1 MKLKFCGLRTLESL
15 KHACDLGADY
25 AGFIFADKSPRK
37 VSQEFLEQLSSFNF
51 QNTLPVCVFVN
62 PSSSFVEQVM
72 QHLPTA
78 ILQFHGD
85 ESDSFC
91 RQFNKPFWKSMPIKD
106 ASSLSLVLSG
116 KYPSAQA
123 ILLETFSSNLSGG
136 TGQSFDWTIIEDI
149 DLSNKF
155 ILAGGI
161 NEVNIDA
168 AISLNPW
175 CIDINSGVESQLALK
190 DTLLMTQMIKRFNN
204 G

>member
-1 MKLKFCGLRTLESL
+1 MKLKFCGLQTLESL
-15 KHACDLGADY
+15 QHACDLGADY
-25 AGFIFADKSPRK
+25 AGFIFAEKSPRK
-37 VSQEFLEQLSSFNF
+37 VSQEFLEQLSLFNF
-51 QNTLPVCVFVN
+51 RNTLPVCVFVN
-62 PSSSFVEQVM
+62 PSPSFVEQVVEF
-72 QHLPTA
+72 LPTA

-91 RQFNKPFWKSMPIKD
+91 SQFKKPYWKSIPIKD
-106 ASSLSLVLSG
+106 ASSISLILSDP
-116 KYPSAQA
+116 YPSAEA
-123 ILLETFSSNLSGG
+123 ILLETFSSNLNGG
-136 TGQSFDWTIIEDI
+136 TGKSFDWTLIQGA
-149 DLSNKF
+149 DLSKKF

-161 NEVNIDA
+161 NEANIDA